1 MTSPYEGS
9 YDADFEGS
17 CGDTDVDGT
26 LDLDVDDTGA
36 VTGQMVGDDSGPVT
50 GTVDDMGAL
59 NLVAEGNS
67 AGVCP
72 FVGLFDVMGDITGSW
87 TCTDLSCTGIWA
99 GGLADDTP

>member
-9 YDADFEGS
+9 YDADFDGS
-17 CGDTDVDGT
+17 CGDMNVAGT
-26 LDLDVDDTGA
+26 LDLDVDDMGA
-36 VTGQMVGDDSGPVT
+36 VTGQMMGNDSGPVT

-67 AGVCP
+67 AGDCP
-72 FVGLFDVMGDITGSW
+72 FVGQIDDMGDITGTW
-87 TCTDLSCTGIWA
+87 TCPDLSCTGNWA